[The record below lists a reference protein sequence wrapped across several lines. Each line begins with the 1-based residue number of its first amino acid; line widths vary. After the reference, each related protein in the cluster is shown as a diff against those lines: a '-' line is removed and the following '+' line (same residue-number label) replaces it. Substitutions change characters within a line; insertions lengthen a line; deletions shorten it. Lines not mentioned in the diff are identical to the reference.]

1 MGEENVVKWEV
12 IREEN
17 GEDVIRVDG
26 IKNREKERNEK
37 KGKEKIEIRKN
48 EVKLKKKEGGG
59 F

>member
-26 IKNREKERNEK
+26 IKNRVKERNEK